1 MRSGILKKIKSRIAW
16 KIIIPVALTLFLVF
30 GITVVGSTYAANQ
43 MAIAG
48 GQAEITALAQ
58 KNAAIFQGVFD
69 FLKVTGSG
77 VSDTIEQHRKTEQTT
92 STPEDKNYSSTLFGI
107 PYTLTDYTLETSLI
121 NMFKTLLSDNASIEH
136 AGVAFEPYAFNEDIE
151 SYSMVADNDTGTPTV
166 EKYGN
171 YTDYSE
177 SLFYTMTKESM
188 AEITTPIHDHEGE
201 ALVTVS
207 YPIMDGN
214 RFLGAMFVDINLS
227 YLTDKLGTH
236 TDSRFESQIIGL
248 ASPDGMIQY
257 CNVFDALTAQNSIFF
272 PFQTTQEELSQ
283 KLLSV
288 QSFTMVSDSHA
299 LYAFEPVQVAGST
312 WWAFTAVDQG
322 ELLSLFTP
330 LILFLAGQLIL
341 ALIVLTVLTSVTIHR
356 NMKPIREL
364 RNNLNLIRHGRISE
378 TNVLHEGEDELG
390 QLASDIRDISNGLKV
405 VLGDQITVLSAFAS
419 GDFRAKPQKPEAY
432 TGEFATLLEAGIQM
446 SQNIS
451 EAFWKIDS
459 AANRVATGSEQ
470 MSSGAQEMAQG
481 AAEQSS
487 SVEKITATAE
497 EISTK
502 IEHTAKQ
509 TEIANTQ
516 CKAAGDKL
524 DYSGKKMY
532 ELVSAMD
539 EITQKSDEIQKI
551 VKTIDDIAFQTNI
564 LALNAAV
571 EAARAGEAGKGFAV
585 VADEV
590 RRLASQSAEA
600 AKSTQELIE
609 GTVAAV
615 ERGNLLV
622 GDTSKTLEETS
633 SYAHGVMDSIHEI
646 AQTFMEQSK
655 AVSQITDGLEE
666 ISSIV
671 QTNSSSVEES
681 AAASEELSHQAAIM
695 KQMISRFQIA
705 YEPSSTDAS
714 KQVPCS

>member
-16 KIIIPVALTLFLVF
+16 KIIIPVALTLFFVF

-236 TDSRFESQIIGL
+236 TDSRFESQVIGL
-248 ASPDGMIQY
+248 VSPDGMIQY

-356 NMKPIREL
+356 NMKPIKEL

-590 RRLASQSAEA
+590 RNLA
-600 AKSTQELIE
+600 AKSDQAARATKQLIGKSISAVEE
-609 GTVAAV
+609 GVKMMDHVVRVVDDVMVSANAAV
-615 ERGNLLV
+615 
-622 GDTSKTLEETS
+622 TS
-633 SYAHGVMDSIHEI
+633 MDSV
-646 AQTFMEQSK
+646 AQAVQQQST
-655 AVSQITDGLEE
+655 AVSQINIGIDQ
-666 ISSIV
+666 IASVV
-671 QTNSSSVEES
+671 QTNSATSEES
-681 AAASEELSHQAAIM
+681 AAASEELSSQSTMLKNLIE
-695 KQMISRFQIA
+695 RFDLRK
-705 YEPSSTDAS
+705 E
-714 KQVPCS
+714 